1 MTLLVVDDTEDAR
14 VLQSTILKNQGYEV
28 ATAENGL
35 EALES
40 IKQSRPDLII
50 TDILMP
56 VMDGYELCRRIKTDD
71 QLKDIPVVFY
81 SAHYLD
87 PKDKQMVRDLGG
99 TRLIQKP
106 IETGE
111 FLRIIGDIL
120 TASKEHPVEQ
130 VTAALI
136 KPDSK
141 LKEEHEQRLTEMLYS
156 KLGELEESQS
166 MLKRALEGTIA
177 TVAMAV
183 EVRDP
188 YTSGHQRRVAQLAEA
203 IALEMGLDELQVEG
217 IRMGATIHDIGKIQL
232 PAEIL
237 SKPAMFSKIE
247 YAIVK
252 GHSQVGYDILK
263 EVEFPWPIAI
273 MVHQHHE
280 RLDGSGYPQGLKGE
294 EICLEARIL
303 AVADVVEAMLSHR
316 PYRPANK
323 LDVALEE
330 ITSNRGTLYDPAVV
344 DVCLKLFS
352 DDKFTFKTA

>member
-1 MTLLVVDDTEDAR
+1 MKLLVVDDAEDAR
-14 VLQSTILKNQGYEV
+14 VLQSTILKSQGYEV

-56 VMDGYELCRRIKTDD
+56 EMDGYELCRRIKTDD

-87 PKDKQMVRDLGG
+87 PKDKQMVTDLGG

-111 FLRIIGDIL
+111 FLHIIGDIL
-120 TASKEHPVEQ
+120 TAAKEHPVEQ
-130 VTAALI
+130 ITAALV
-136 KPDSK
+136 KPDST

-156 KLGELEESQS
+156 KLEQLEESKS

-188 YTSGHQRRVAQLAEA
+188 YTSGHQRRAAQLAEA
-203 IALEMGLDELQVEG
+203 IALEMGLDTVQVEG

-237 SKPAMFSKIE
+237 SKPGKLSEIE

-252 GHSQVGYDILK
+252 GHAQVGYEILRS
-263 EVEFPWPIAI
+263 VEFPWPIAV

-280 RLDGSGYPQGLKGE
+280 RMDGSGYPQGLKGD

-303 AVADVVEAMLSHR
+303 AVADVVEAMVSHR
-316 PYRPANK
+316 PYRPAYK
-323 LDVALEE
+323 VEDGLDE
-330 ITSNRGTLYDPAVV
+330 ISKNRGALYDPDVV
-344 DVCLKLFS
+344 DACLKLFS